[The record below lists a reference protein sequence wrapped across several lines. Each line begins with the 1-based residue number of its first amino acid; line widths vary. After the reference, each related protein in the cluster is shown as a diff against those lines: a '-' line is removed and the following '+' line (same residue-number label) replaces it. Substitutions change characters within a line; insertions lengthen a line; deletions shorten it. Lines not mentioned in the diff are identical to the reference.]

1 LSYKHKILTKYY
13 PKGIFRS
20 IVFYILAALFVAVA
34 FGALE
39 HFRKQGE
46 LKNNSLQT
54 YLDEELSK
62 ITKSIKESHPK
73 ELDYNK
79 LSLSPYDVLIRH
91 RDSTIFW
98 NNFITQQEQRYK
110 STKDYV
116 ILFKDIK
123 NKHNITVGL
132 DLRNNGK
139 FSEHIEEKLRLSF
152 HPNHNASPSAT
163 IIDMQKREYNISTTK
178 IKQFS
183 ILNQLSYLFYFLFIL
198 LFLKFIYQKIYEDN
212 KIPVWAG
219 VVIGFLVYAI
229 DYFFISKIFH
239 DTYLASITNAHCGV
253 CPNLQTFIIGLVISS
268 FLFSIVKRSKIITQL
283 NDNVKNVL
291 FPFLVTNSFIYLCY
305 SAKGLL
311 YSNPLSDL
319 HTEVLQYT
327 KSGVIYIISFILA
340 LSILF
345 YGSVI
350 LLKNI
355 EVTQGQTKK
364 YLSYMAGILL
374 TYPISYYLDIQ
385 LPIWTLYTFVLAYIL
400 LLELYI
406 ETIEKNI
413 IYTIWWIIIFSAFL
427 ASITFYYRLNDN
439 IKVQSNIISEL
450 YTYPKD
456 SSNEKISSIDSILKE
471 SDIFFKLSSLPYPS
485 GLDKNDFESFV
496 KSIITKSG
504 LDIQSFDISLEVI
517 DQQGITLFNN
527 HFSKAY
533 TFQQAITKSDRQ
545 SEYVYFN
552 PFENTYYLQYTI
564 ENTEYNDAPLNL
576 SIKIDIEPDQKNVA
590 PEINYIVFKNKG
602 VIESNLVDN
611 TQFNVGHLLKL
622 DKTKIEN
629 DITYTVFKPDT
640 GIQIVAF
647 DKIGGL
653 IKPISLFSFIVSI
666 SGILLFLI
674 SLINTKFRLLPSELN
689 IQFYS
694 SSSLRTK
701 IQLAIIMLI
710 IFSFLVIGI
719 MTAFY
724 FNTVLE
730 NYNNN
735 NQKED
740 VTSIRNDIRNSIEGV
755 ENNLLASSTVQAKID
770 EMALVHDKNL
780 AFFDSQGKVLE
791 SSFTDPQITRVPFD
805 IVRGFTNPSSTTPNN
820 RIKLKENK
828 YTIEFLPIY
837 YKNQSQKNPY
847 GYLGISYK
855 PINNSSRSIRDFLST
870 ILNVYVFLFLIA
882 GALAIAIGNSITKPL
897 AILSKK
903 LKEFKLGKTNKVLD
917 WDTKDEIGN
926 LINEYNAL
934 TEKLDES
941 ISILS
946 RTERDNA
953 WREMAKQVA
962 HEIKNPLTPMKLSIQ
977 YLEKA
982 VKTNPEA
989 ATEMIERVS
998 ATLIEQINNLNQI
1011 ADEFSNFATM
1021 PKATNEKIIIN
1032 EIVEAIHDL
1041 FRKREDIDIQMTEPI
1056 DDLFVFADRNHLVRI
1071 LNNIVKNAIQAIPT
1085 DKKGVI
1091 KMSLLKIGD
1100 MAVVSVRDNGS
1111 GIPDDMKD
1119 KVFTPNF
1126 TTKSSGTG
1134 LGLAISANMIES
1146 FNGTIYFE
1154 TEVGVGTEFFVE
1166 IPLMRLTDNYPE
1178 QQNRVSLD

>member
-1 LSYKHKILTKYY
+1 MTESN

-20 IVFYILAALFVAVA
+20 ITFYMLITLFVAVS

-39 HFRKQGE
+39 HFNRQNE
-46 LKNNSLQT
+46 LKNNSLQS
-54 YLDEELSK
+54 YLDEEL
-62 ITKSIKESHPK
+62 TKVTRTIKDSHPK
-73 ELDYNK
+73 EIDYNK
-79 LSLSPYDVLIRH
+79 LTASPFDILIQH

-98 NNFITQQEQRYK
+98 NNFITQQEERFK
-110 STKDYV
+110 STEDYAIV
-116 ILFKDIK
+116 FKDIK

-132 DLRNNGK
+132 DLRDNGK
-139 FSEHIEEKLRLSF
+139 LSNHIKEKLHLSY
-152 HPNHNASPSAT
+152 NTDKKTNQSASILDIKKIEYTISAT
-163 IIDMQKREYNISTTK
+163 K
-178 IKQFS
+178 IEQFS
-183 ILNQLSYLFYFLFIL
+183 ILNQLSYLFYFLFVL
-198 LFLKFIYQKIYEDN
+198 FFLKFIYQKIFIAN
-212 KIPVWAG
+212 KIPEWAG
-219 VVIGFLVYAI
+219 ISIGISVFAI
-229 DYFFISKIFH
+229 DYFFISNIFH
-239 DTYLASITNAHCGV
+239 DTYLASIRNGQCGI
-253 CPNLQTFIIGLVISS
+253 CPNLQTFIIGLVITAY
-268 FLFSIVKRSKIITQL
+268 LVSIFKRSKLLIRFNANL
-283 NDNVKNVL
+283 KNVL
-291 FPFLVTNSFIYLCY
+291 FPFIVTSSFIYLCY
-305 SAKGLL
+305 MAKGLL

-327 KSGVIYIISFILA
+327 TQGVIYIISFILA
-340 LSILF
+340 LSTVF

-350 LLKNI
+350 LFRNI
-355 EVTQGQTKK
+355 DIDQSQSKK
-364 YLSYMAGILL
+364 YLSFIAGIVL
-374 TYPISYYLDIQ
+374 TYPLSYYLDIQ
-385 LPIWTLYTFVLAYIL
+385 IPAWTLYTFVLSYIL

-406 ETIEKNI
+406 ETTEKNI

-450 YTYPKD
+450 YTYPNQV
-456 SSNEKISSIDSILKE
+456 SNDKITSIDSVLKE
-471 SDIFFKLSSLPYPS
+471 SDIFLQLSSLPYPS

-496 KSIITKSG
+496 KSIITNTG
-504 LDIQSFDISLEVI
+504 LDIQLFDISLEVI

-533 TFQQAITKSDRQ
+533 TFQQAITKADRQ
-545 SEYVYFN
+545 SEYIYFN
-552 PFENTYYLQYTI
+552 PFENTYYLQYKI
-564 ENTEYNDAPLNL
+564 ENTEYNEAPLSL
-576 SIKIDIEPDQKNVA
+576 SIKIDIEPEKEYVA
-590 PEINYIVFKNKG
+590 PETNYIIFKNKG

-611 TQFNVGHLLKL
+611 TQFNIGHLISL
-622 DKTKIEN
+622 DTTKIEN
-629 DITYTVFKPDT
+629 DITYTVYKPAD

-666 SGILLFLI
+666 SGILLFII
-674 SLINTKFRLLPSELN
+674 SLMNTKLRFLPTELN
-689 IQFYS
+689 VQFYR

-724 FNTVLE
+724 FNSVLE

-755 ENNLLASSTVQAKID
+755 DNNLLASSTVQAKID

-791 SSFTDPQITRVPFD
+791 SSFSDPQITRVPFD
-805 IVRGFTNPSSTTPNN
+805 IVRGFSNPGSVASNN
-820 RIKLKENK
+820 RIKLNENK

-837 YKNQSQKNPY
+837 YKSQSQKNPY

-941 ISILS
+941 VSILS

-989 ATEMIERVS
+989 ATGMIERVS

-1021 PKATNEKIIIN
+1021 PKASNEKIIVN

-1041 FRKREDIDIQMTEPI
+1041 FRKREDMDIQMTEPI

-1085 DKKGVI
+1085 NKKGII
-1091 KMSLLKIGD
+1091 KMSLSKIGD
-1100 MAVVSVRDNGS
+1100 IAVVSVKDNGS

-1146 FNGTIYFE
+1146 FNGRIYFE

>member
-1 LSYKHKILTKYY
+1 MTQHN
-13 PKGIFRS
+13 PKGKYNRTQYYMI
-20 IVFYILAALFVAVA
+20 AALIIAIL
-34 FGALE
+34 FGAAE
-39 HFRKQGE
+39 HFISQNN
-46 LKNNSLQT
+46 LKNNTLQT
-54 YLDEELSK
+54 FLDEEFSQ
-62 ITKSIKESHPK
+62 ITEIIKNSHPK
-73 ELDYNK
+73 EIDYNT
-79 LSLSPYDVLIRH
+79 LSSSPYDVLIQDK
-91 RDSTIFW
+91 DSTIYW
-98 NNFITQQEQRYK
+98 NNFITHQEQRYR
-110 STKDYV
+110 STEDYA
-116 ILFKDIK
+116 ILYKDIK

-132 DLRNNGK
+132 DLRKNGK
-139 FSEHIEEKLRLSF
+139 FSNYLRDKMHLSYKSE
-152 HPNHNASPSAT
+152 NNSSINASVRDILQKEYIISA
-163 IIDMQKREYNISTTK
+163 TK

-183 ILNQLSYLFYFLFIL
+183 ILNQLSYFFYFLFV
-198 LFLKFIYQKIYEDN
+198 LFFLTFIYQKIDTEQKPLN
-212 KIPVWAG
+212 ITVAAAIG
-219 VVIGFLVYAI
+219 IVVFLI
-229 DYFFISKIFH
+229 DYFVIARVYH
-239 DTYLASITNAHCGV
+239 DTYLASIRNALCSI
-253 CPNLQTFIIGLVISS
+253 CPNLQTFIIGIVI
-268 FLFSIVKRSKIITQL
+268 FTYFISIIKKSKFIFEID
-283 NDNVKNVL
+283 DNIKNIL
-291 FPFLVTNSFIYLCY
+291 FPFSVTSAFIYLCY
-305 SAKGLL
+305 IAKGLL
-311 YSNPLSDL
+311 YSSPLSEL

-327 KSGVIYIISFILA
+327 TPGIIFLISFILA
-340 LSILF
+340 LSSVF

-350 LLKNI
+350 LFRH
-355 EVTQGQTKK
+355 VTSEQNQIKK
-364 YLSYMAGILL
+364 YIGHIVGILL
-374 TYPISYYLDIQ
+374 TIPLSYYLDIQ
-385 LPIWTLYTFVLAYIL
+385 IPIWTLYTFVLSYIL
-400 LLELYI
+400 ILELYI
-406 ETIEKNI
+406 ENTEKNI
-413 IYTIWWIIIFSAFL
+413 IYTIWWIIIFSGFL

-450 YTYPKD
+450 YTYPTTE
-456 SSNEKISSIDSILKE
+456 NNNKISAIDSVLKE
-471 SDIFFKLSSLPYPS
+471 SDIFQQLSELPYPS

-496 KSIITKSG
+496 KSIISESD
-504 LDIQSFDISLEVI
+504 LDIQYYDISLEVI

-527 HFSKAY
+527 HFSKAF
-533 TFQQAITKSDRQ
+533 TFLQAITKADRQ
-545 SEYVYFN
+545 SEYIYFN
-552 PFENTYYLQYTI
+552 PFENTYYLQYKI
-564 ENTEYNDAPLNL
+564 ENTEYNDDPLSL
-576 SIKIDIEPDQKNVA
+576 SIKIDIDPDQNKTT
-590 PEINYIVFKNKG
+590 PETNYIIFKNKG

-611 TQFNVGHLLKL
+611 TQFNIAYLSNL
-622 DKTKIEN
+622 DTTKIEN
-629 DITYTVFKPDT
+629 DITYSVYKPAN

-674 SLINTKFRLLPSELN
+674 SLLNTKLRFLPTELN
-689 IQFYS
+689 IQFYR

-710 IFSFLVIGI
+710 VFSFLIIGI

-724 FNTVLE
+724 FNSVLE

-770 EMALVHDKNL
+770 EMAHVHDKNL

-805 IVRGFTNPSSTTPNN
+805 VVRGFSNPGSATSNN
-820 RIKLKENK
+820 RIQLNENK
-828 YTIEFLPIY
+828 YTIEFLPVY
-837 YKNQSQKNPY
+837 YKSQKNPY
-847 GYLGISYK
+847 GYLGISYR

-941 ISILS
+941 VSILA
-946 RTERDNA
+946 RTERDVA

-982 VKTNPEA
+982 VKSNPEA
-989 ATEMIERVS
+989 ASGMIERVS

-1011 ADEFSNFATM
+1011 ANEFSNFATM
-1021 PKATNEKIIIN
+1021 PKASNEKIIIN

-1041 FRKREDIDIQMTEPI
+1041 FRKREDMDIQMTEPI

-1085 DKKGVI
+1085 DKKGII
-1091 KMSLLKIGD
+1091 KMSLTKIGD
-1100 MAVVSVRDNGS
+1100 IAVVSVKDNGT
-1111 GIPDDMKD
+1111 GIPDHMKD

-1146 FNGTIYFE
+1146 FNGRIYFE